1 MKVLRAV
8 PVSVEGLTTRL
19 DACPG
24 AQASCPSQ
32 GGSWET
38 RELVNFS
45 RFAVGSSEKGPMV
58 QLPEKGEDSGEKRP
72 LGARGQATHR
82 GHGVQA
88 RPSTRAGRLR

>member
-1 MKVLRAV
+1 MPL
-8 PVSVEGLTTRL
+8 SVEGLTTRL

-24 AQASCPSQ
+24 AEASCPSQ
-32 GGSWET
+32 EGSWET

-45 RFAVGSSEKGPMV
+45 RSAVGSSEKGPVV

-72 LGARGQATHR
+72 LGARGWATHR

-88 RPSTRAGRLR
+88 RPPAWAGRPR